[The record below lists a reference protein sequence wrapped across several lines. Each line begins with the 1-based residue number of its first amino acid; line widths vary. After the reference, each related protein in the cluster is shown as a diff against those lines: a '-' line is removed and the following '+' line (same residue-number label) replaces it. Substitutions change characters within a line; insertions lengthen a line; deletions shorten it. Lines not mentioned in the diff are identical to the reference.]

1 MPEYP
6 SIASAHASLL
16 CPEREAVWEPG
27 IAINLNNVPLIGLS
41 AASTEMLAR
50 AS

>member
-1 MPEYP
+1 MLEYP

-16 CPEREAVWEPG
+16 YPEREAVWEPG
-27 IAINLNNVPLIGLS
+27 TAINLNNVPLIGLS
-41 AASTEMLAR
+41 TAYTEMLAR